1 MTNLPQVKSAQY
13 VCEVMYP
20 AGYIEIHASVCG
32 ERFVHEH
39 KEFAN
44 IQPLL
49 IGVISKEAVIGW
61 LNWYLCENMLSTMYL
76 CFTKFYFCLLVSV
89 LVGIHQMLT

>member
-1 MTNLPQVKSAQY
+1 MTNLPQVKSDQY
-13 VCEVMYP
+13 VKLCTLLVTSKFMPVLVEKGLY
-20 AGYIEIHASVCG
+20 
-32 ERFVHEH
+32 

-49 IGVISKEAVIGW
+49 IGVISKAIVIGW
-61 LNWYLCENMLSTMYL
+61 LNWHLCENMLSTMYL
-76 CFTKFYFCLLVSV
+76 CFSKFYFCLLVSV